1 MDTIA
6 RRSRM
11 RRTPTGK
18 RIELTPRDL
27 DIFRALA
34 RYRYLSSTFIHEF
47 VGGASQTR
55 FKERLGDLF
64 HEGYLDRPSRQWE
77 MAECRHRPVI
87 HELGTGAKRVLEQQS
102 VVEEPRTWLGASVHR
117 QFSHSSMVCETLASI
132 ELGTRLCPGVR
143 FISWPEILAKAPAT
157 TRASPVPFRFPA
169 PATSCGVVPDALF
182 GLEYL
187 VGEAKTYRFFALE
200 TDRGTMPVVRSDQNQ
215 TSYLGKL
222 GAYRN
227 LISRHDYKS
236 HLGIPNLLVLTV
248 TTDNQRLEEIMRRL
262 REQGD
267 GAAAFLFKALAD
279 RERKLPAPHLLV
291 EPWQRLDVSP
301 LQIDR

>member
-1 MDTIA
+1 MDTTT

-18 RIELTPRDL
+18 RIELTYRDL
-27 DIFRALA
+27 DIFRALV
-34 RYRYLSSTFIHEF
+34 RYRYLSSTYIYEF
-47 VGGASQTR
+47 AGGASQTR

-87 HELGTGAKRVLEQQS
+87 HELGTGAKRVLDQQNITQ
-102 VVEEPRTWLGASVHR
+102 EPRTWLGASVRR
-117 QFSHSSMVCETLASI
+117 QFAHSLMVCETLASI
-132 ELGTRLCPGVR
+132 ELATRLCHGVR
-143 FISWPEILAKAPAT
+143 FISWPEILAKAPAP
-157 TRASPVPFRFPA
+157 TRASPVPFRFPGPA
-169 PATSCGVVPDALF
+169 PSRGVVPDGLF
-182 GLEYL
+182 GLEYV

-215 TSYLGKL
+215 TSYMGKL
-222 GAYRN
+222 GAYRD
-227 LISRHDYKS
+227 LISRQVYKS

-248 TTDNQRLEEIMRRL
+248 TTDNQRLEDIMSRL

-267 GAAAFLFKALAD
+267 GTAALLFKALPD
-279 RERKLPAPHLLV
+279 RERTLPALHLFV
-291 EPWQRLDVSP
+291 EPWERVGVSP